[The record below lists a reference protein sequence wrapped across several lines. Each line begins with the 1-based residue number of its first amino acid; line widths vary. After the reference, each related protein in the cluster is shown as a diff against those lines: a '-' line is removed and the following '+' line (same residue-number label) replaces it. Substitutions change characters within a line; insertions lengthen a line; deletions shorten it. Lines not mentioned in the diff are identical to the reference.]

1 MWGFPRK
8 AAQQK
13 AAPLPVSEPP
23 PPVILPT
30 ASSATSVRET
40 IDLLELDLSAM
51 IREVAQAAASVRGG
65 ASASVEALA
74 AIHARTEILAAKSQ
88 DAKRDA
94 DQVANATIE
103 LAESSGEI
111 DRQVRIAGSLTDDSS
126 ETALAASKT
135 VDSLKS
141 SSAEIGKVVNL
152 IANVAQQT
160 NLLALNATIEAAR
173 AGPAGRGFAVVAAE
187 VKALSVQTQTATQEI
202 KHKIEML
209 QNDAAI
215 SIAAVHRI
223 AEANITARPMFSSI
237 AAAVAQ
243 QVETTNGL
251 SRNAS
256 DNSQFIGAVADGATE
271 IKQAAVGATAH
282 GETVDQSGKD
292 VVRLAERLK
301 TRCVIFLRLTE
312 MGDRRRHERLPCEL
326 AVELRVG
333 GGAVQGQTADIS
345 EGGVLVRLRE
355 PKSLRVGGLI
365 DAQIATI
372 GSCRVRVV
380 NQSALGLH
388 LEFDGFEDDTQRK
401 LERMLARIRSDNTE
415 FIDRAIKTADR
426 ISHLFE
432 EVVTQRRL
440 SQDDLFDN
448 NYIPI
453 PETNPL
459 QHRTRFLDVLETILP
474 GIQEPLLASDKRMVF
489 CAAVDRNGYLP
500 VHNKIYSKPQRPGEV
515 LWNTANC
522 RNRRIFD
529 DRAGLSAGR
538 VVRPY
543 IIQNYPRDMGD
554 RVVMM
559 WEIGAPIRVFGKQWG
574 GLRMAYSL

>member
-1 MWGFPRK
+1 MPMWVLSGK
-8 AAQQK
+8 AAQSK
-13 AAPLPVSEPP
+13 AAALPTSEPAAP
-23 PPVILPT
+23 PAV
-30 ASSATSVRET
+30 SSATSVRET

-74 AIHARTEILAAKSQ
+74 AIRARTEILAAKSQ

-94 DQVANATIE
+94 DQVADATIE

-111 DRQVRIAGSLTDDSS
+111 DRQVRVAGSLTDDSS
-126 ETALAASKT
+126 DTALAASET

-141 SSAEIGKVVNL
+141 SSAEIGKVINL
-152 IANVAQQT
+152 IANVARQT

-187 VKALSVQTQTATQEI
+187 VKALSVQTQTATEEI
-202 KHKIEML
+202 KRKIEML
-209 QNDAAI
+209 QSDAAT
-215 SIAAVHRI
+215 SITAVHRI
-223 AEANITARPMFSSI
+223 AEANKAVRPMFSNI
-237 AAAVAQ
+237 AAAVAH

-271 IKQAAVGATAH
+271 IKQAAIGAMAH
-282 GETVDQSGKD
+282 GETVDQSGQH

-326 AVELRVG
+326 NVELHV
-333 GGAVQGQTADIS
+333 GGAVVHGQTADIS
-345 EGGVLVRLRE
+345 EGGILVRPSE
-355 PKSLRVGGLI
+355 PINIPVGSI
-365 DAQIATI
+365 IEARIATI
-372 GSCRVRVV
+372 GGGRLQLV
-380 NQSALGLH
+380 NLSALGLH
-388 LEFDGFEDDTQRK
+388 LRFDSFNDDTQSK
-401 LERMLARIRSDNTE
+401 LERKLAAIRSDNTE
-415 FIDRAIKTADR
+415 FIDRAIRAADR
-426 ISHLFE
+426 ISRLFE
-432 EVVTQRRL
+432 EAATQQRI

-453 PETNPL
+453 PDTNPL
-459 QHRTRFLDVLETILP
+459 QHRIRSLDFLESILP
-474 GIQEPLLASDKRMVF
+474 DIQEPLLASDPRMVF

-500 VHNKIYSKPQRPGEV
+500 VHNNIYSKPQRPGEV
-515 LWNTANC
+515 LWNTANS

-538 VVRPY
+538 VIRSYV
-543 IIQNYPRDMGD
+543 IQNYPRDMGD
-554 RVVMM
+554 RIVMM

-574 GLRMAYSL
+574 GLRTAYSL